1 MWSLSKRKGDEAPSS
16 HAPANGMRL
25 YVFGDVHGRF
35 DLFSAAR
42 RFVAEDV
49 ALRSPERPL
58 ALFLGDL
65 IDRGPGSADV
75 VDALSV
81 GDFPIP
87 SVVLRGNHE
96 QMLLEGLTE
105 DRPLEAWVR
114 NGGVATL
121 HSYGV
126 PVDTFENLED
136 VRQAIRK
143 AVPAR
148 HLSFLEGLGTSAVS
162 GDYFFC
168 HAGVR
173 PEVPLTE
180 QVDADLLWIRKPF
193 LESRRYHGKM
203 IVHGHTPVPVP
214 ELLANRINIDT
225 GGYATGNLTCLM
237 LEGQEV
243 TPYTIQAGA
252 GS

>member
-1 MWSLSKRKGDEAPSS
+1 MWSLTNRRGDDGPAA
-16 HAPANGMRL
+16 HAPAAGMRL
-25 YVFGDVHGRF
+25 YVFGDIHGRF
-35 DLFSAAR
+35 DLFAAAR
-42 RFVAEDV
+42 RFVADDV
-49 ALRSPERPL
+49 AQRQPDRPL
-58 ALFLGDL
+58 AVFLGDL
-65 IDRGPGSADV
+65 IDRGLGSAEV
-75 VDALSV
+75 VEALSTN
-81 GDFPIP
+81 DFPIP

-105 DRPLEAWVR
+105 DRPLEAWLR

-121 HSYGV
+121 HSYGLSAE
-126 PVDTFENLED
+126 TFESLDE
-136 VRQAIRK
+136 VRDAIRRS
-143 AVPAR
+143 VPA
-148 HLSFLEGLGTSAVS
+148 HHWAFLNGLGTSAIS

-173 PEVPLTE
+173 PEVPLAD
-180 QVDADLLWIRKPF
+180 QVDADLLWIRRPF

-237 LEGQEV
+237 LEGEEV
-243 TPYTIQAGA
+243 VPYTIQATA
-252 GS
+252 A